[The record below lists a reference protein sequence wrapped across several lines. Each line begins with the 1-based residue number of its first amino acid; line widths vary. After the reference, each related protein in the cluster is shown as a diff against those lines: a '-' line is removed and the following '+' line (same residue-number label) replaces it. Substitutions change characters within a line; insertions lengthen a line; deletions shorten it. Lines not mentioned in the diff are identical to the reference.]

1 MILITGATGFV
12 GKHLISA
19 LSSSKCF
26 PIKALTRNKK
36 GRFNDTDVVHYVDG
50 DISDKASLSSFIE
63 PNSTLINLAYANV
76 TSNKEAV
83 DVIKLMTEVCAE
95 KRIKRFIHCS
105 SISVYGRV
113 DGIVTESTPCA
124 PQDSYGQAKLAT
136 EQALI
141 EYAHGKFELIILRPS
156 EVFGSGGKTLMALLQ
171 SLSERNSLV
180 NYTRSS
186 LFGKRRTHLVPVET
200 LVEAIQFF
208 CTDKRIYNTEIFNVT
223 ADHQPLN
230 QFHRLE
236 QLLRQELELPDY
248 WFPVLPIP
256 RVILKSILL
265 LSKRA
270 TIDHQVMYSSEKLI
284 KSGFNSSRDFEKSL
298 RKLARTY
305 HENKVVRAIV

>member
-1 MILITGATGFV
+1 MILVTGATGFV

-19 LSSSKCF
+19 LSNSKCI
-26 PIKALTRNKK
+26 PIKALTRNKN
-36 GRFNDTDVVHYVDG
+36 GRFNDTGIVHYVDG

-76 TSNKEAV
+76 TSNKEAA
-83 DVIKLMTEVCAE
+83 DVIKLLAEICAE
-95 KRIKRFIHCS
+95 KGIKRFIHCS

-113 DGIVTESTPCA
+113 NGIVTETTPCA

-141 EYAHGKFELIILRPS
+141 ECAQGKFELIILRPS

-171 SLSERNSLV
+171 SLSERKSLV

-208 CTDKRIYNTEIFNVT
+208 CTHKGVFNTEIFNVT

-256 RVILKSILL
+256 SVILKSILL

-270 TIDHQVMYSSEKLI
+270 TIDHQVIYFSEKLI
-284 KSGFNSSRDFEKSL
+284 ISGFNTSCDFEKSL

-305 HENKVVRAIV
+305 HENKVVSEIV